1 MDSSLHPLEARFG
14 SARDRGEAVVL
25 ATVFET
31 AGSTYRKAGAHL
43 LIDAA
48 GDYVGL
54 VSGGCLE
61 GDLALRAKHIIDS
74 GEAQLVSYDM
84 RGPDDQLWGLGAGCE
99 GAMQLLL
106 QRVSSTEQ
114 WQPLAWIMD
123 RWAHADGGSYGLVVD
138 PAGDSPR
145 RGALLAWTASGDVST
160 ASAAPALAH
169 ELRAAVSARSREAA
183 SPLLRTTSGA
193 RVFIGEVPRPRR
205 LLLLGAGPDARPV
218 CELAGFLG
226 WHVTAWDHRSAYADP
241 RHFPRARVVRHAPAD
256 ELSRE
261 LGLDDY
267 SAAVVMSHHLESDGR
282 YLRQLAD
289 CRIPYVGLLGP
300 AHRREKLLGDLG
312 PHAALL
318 RPRLRAPIGLDLGG
332 RAPEAIALAIV
343 AEIQSVFERRSARP
357 FSASFAG
364 G

>member
-1 MDSSLHPLEARFG
+1 MDSSLQPLEARFG
-14 SARDRGEAVVL
+14 RARDRGEAVVL

-61 GDLALRAKHIIDS
+61 GDLALRAAHVIDS
-74 GEAQLVSYDM
+74 GEPQIVSYDM

-106 QRVSSTEQ
+106 QRVSAAER
-114 WQPLAWIMD
+114 WQPLAWIME
-123 RWAHADGGSYGLVVD
+123 RWANAQGGTYGLVVD
-138 PAGDSPR
+138 TAGGEVA
-145 RGALLAWTASGDVST
+145 RGAMLAWSAGGAVDPD
-160 ASAAPALAH
+160 SAAPALAQ
-169 ELRAAVSARSREAA
+169 ELQPAIAARAT
-183 SPLLRTTSGA
+183 SPPRALLSSTRGD
-193 RVFIGEVPRPRR
+193 RVFISEVPLPRR

-256 ELSRE
+256 DLSRDIM
-261 LGLDDY
+261 LDDY

-282 YLRQLAD
+282 YLRQLAA
-289 CRIPYVGLLGP
+289 CGIPYVGLLGP

-312 PHAALL
+312 PLADTL

-343 AEIQSVFERRSARP
+343 AEIQSVFEGRSARP
-357 FSASFAG
+357 FSESLAG
-364 G
+364 A

>member
-1 MDSSLHPLEARFG
+1 MDSSLQPLEARFG
-14 SARDRGEAVVL
+14 LARDRGEAVVL
-25 ATVFET
+25 ATVFAT

-43 LIDAA
+43 LIDAE

-61 GDLALRAKHIIDS
+61 GDLALRARHVIDS
-74 GEAQLVSYDM
+74 GEPQIVSYDM

-106 QRVSSTEQ
+106 QRVSAAEQ
-114 WQPLAWIMD
+114 WQPLAWIME
-123 RWAHADGGSYGLVVD
+123 RWTRAQGGVYGLVVD
-138 PAGDSPR
+138 AAGSDLR
-145 RGALLAWTASGDVST
+145 VGALLPRDAADVGAPGG
-160 ASAAPALAH
+160 ASAPVVTVA
-169 ELRAAVSARSREAA
+169 
-183 SPLLRTTSGA
+183 SGA
-193 RVFIGEVPRPRR
+193 RVFIGEVPVPRR

-218 CELAGFLG
+218 CELAGYLG

-256 ELSRE
+256 HVAGELA
-261 LGLDDY
+261 LDEYD
-267 SAAVVMSHHLESDGR
+267 AAVVMSHHLESDGR
-282 YLRQLAD
+282 YLRQLAG

-300 AHRREKLLGDLG
+300 AHRREKLLSELG
-312 PHAALL
+312 PLAATL
-318 RPRLRAPIGLDLGG
+318 RPRLRAPVGLDLGG

-343 AEIQSVFERRSARP
+343 AEIQAAFEGRTARP
-357 FSASFAG
+357 FSESLAG